1 MSGSGPILMV
11 PGQPITSE
19 SGFLRGH
26 GTYFSENAS
35 NGENVLTSCVAG
47 EVERVNR
54 LITVKPVRSRY
65 IGEVGDLVVGRVT
78 SVDSKRWKVDVGAQ
92 REAVL
97 QLSSVTLPGGEQ
109 RLRTYEDQLQM
120 RSLFQ
125 EGDLV
130 CAEVQMVSADGLLHL
145 HTRSLK
151 YGLLEN
157 GQLVTVPANLMKRL
171 PQHHVSLPCG
181 MDVILGRNGGVWIS
195 RTVPE
200 DWRREIGGDSQ
211 TGLAPL
217 AETLQFLRNRHRD
230 TPLSKEQLLVAA
242 RVQNAVR
249 CLSRRGCVVTPEALL
264 CVFSRS
270 VELALQ
276 PKDMLLEAALD
287 DLVAGL

>member
-1 MSGSGPILMV
+1 MV
-11 PGQPITSE
+11 PGQSITSE

-26 GTYFSENAS
+26 GTYFNESIS
-35 NGENVLTSCVAG
+35 GTGDVSSVLTSCVAG

-54 LITVKPVRSRY
+54 LITVRPVRSRY
-65 IGEVGDLVVGRVT
+65 IGEVGDLVVGRISAVE
-78 SVDSKRWKVDVGAQ
+78 SKRWKVDVGAQ

-171 PQHHVSLPCG
+171 PQHHVALPCG
-181 MDVILGRNGGVWIS
+181 MDIILGRNGGIWVA
-195 RTVPE
+195 RTIPE
-200 DWRREIGGDSQ
+200 DWRKEAGGDSH

-217 AETLQFLRNRHRD
+217 AETLQLLRNRHRD
-230 TPLSKEQLLVAA
+230 TPLTKEQRLVAA
-242 RVQNAVR
+242 RVQNALK
-249 CLSRRGCVVTPEALL
+249 CLSSSQCIVTPEA
-264 CVFSRS
+264 VNTVYSRS
-270 VELALQ
+270 VDLALQ
-276 PKDMLLEAALD
+276 PKDMMLESVLD

>member
-1 MSGSGPILMV
+1 MSASQILMV

-26 GTYFSENAS
+26 GTYFSENTAS
-35 NGENVLTSCVAG
+35 EGNSVLTSCVAG

-54 LITVKPVRSRY
+54 LVTVRPVRSRY
-65 IGEVGDLVVGRVT
+65 IGEVGDLIVGRVT
-78 SVDSKRWKVDVGAQ
+78 AVDSKRWKVDVGAQ
-92 REAVL
+92 REAIL

-125 EGDLV
+125 EGDLI

-181 MDVILGRNGGVWIS
+181 MDVILGRNGGVWVA

-200 DWRREIGGDSQ
+200 DWKRAAGGDSA

-217 AETLQFLRNRHRD
+217 AETLQLLRNQHRE
-230 TPLSKEQLLVAA
+230 TSLTKEQRLVAA

-249 CLSRRGCVVTPEALL
+249 CLSSRSCVVTPEAII
-264 CVFSRS
+264 VVYQRS
-270 VELALQ
+270 VELTLH

-287 DLVAGL
+287 DLVTGL